1 MFKESDEYKDRE
13 FDIPTEV
20 YMRRKELL
28 DDIHRTIEIVEPGL
42 TRRRGKGSFN

>member
-28 DDIHRTIEIVEPGL
+28 DDIHITIEIVEPGL
-42 TRRRGKGSFN
+42 TRRRGKGSFS